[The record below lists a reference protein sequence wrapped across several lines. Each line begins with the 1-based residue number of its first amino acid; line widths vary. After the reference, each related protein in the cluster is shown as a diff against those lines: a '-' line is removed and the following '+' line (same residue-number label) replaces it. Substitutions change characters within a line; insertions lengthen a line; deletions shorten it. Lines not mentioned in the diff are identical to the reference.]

1 MRLVFR
7 SDGTLAE
14 YYAVTPES
22 PAPAAPMVSFD
33 VEYPDYFTAGVSRA
47 VAAGRVS
54 YAGGKVCLDGAP
66 YTPPTI
72 RTPVTYTQA
81 LAGIA
86 AAGTVAQL
94 REILYRICDEFLGA
108 GALEL

>member
-1 MRLVFR
+1 MRLTFR
-7 SDGTLAE
+7 ADGTLAE
-14 YYAVTPES
+14 YHAVTPD
-22 PAPAAPMVSFD
+22 APALAGMTTID

-54 YAGGKVCLDGAP
+54 YTGGKVCLDGQP

-72 RTPVTYTQA
+72 RTPVSYTQA
-81 LAGIA
+81 LAGIGA
-86 AAGTVAQL
+86 ASTVAQL

>member
-1 MRLVFR
+1 MRLTFR
-7 SDGTLAE
+7 PDGTLAE
-14 YYAVTPES
+14 YYAVTPET
-22 PAPAAPMVSFD
+22 PAPAVPMISFD

-47 VAAGRVS
+47 VAAGRVTC
-54 YAGGKVCLDGAP
+54 AGGRVCLDGTP
-66 YTPPTI
+66 YTPPVI
-72 RTPVTYTQA
+72 RNPVSYTQA

-86 AAGTVAQL
+86 AASTVAQL

>member
-1 MRLVFR
+1 MRLTFR

-14 YYAVTPES
+14 YYAVTPET
-22 PAPAAPMVSFD
+22 PAPAAPMVSLTWNT
-33 VEYPDYFTAGVSRA
+33 PILH
-47 VAAGRVS
+47 GRGLARGCRRTGL

-86 AAGTVAQL
+86 AASTVAQL